1 MKTTRRFVRHSPAH
15 RQRGGIT
22 LLLIMVLIVLA
33 ALVGVLAVRG
43 ATSDLQMASSQRL
56 SRTGF
61 YCAEAALNAGRA
73 IVGQHVGDWNTILA
87 NGNPSWPSWYPSAAG
102 IPIDVD
108 GDDPSLA
115 NPDAYVVLS
124 DDQDGDGNT
133 QHDKNLSVILTA
145 TCVSKTL
152 ESTNATRSLSQI
164 ITYAGN
170 GGHDYKYQAGHSSTH
185 SGNENSDVS
194 QH

>member
-1 MKTTRRFVRHSPAH
+1 MMKPRRRFVRHSPTH
-15 RQRGGIT
+15 RQRGGVT

-43 ATSDLQMASSQRL
+43 ATSDLQMAGSQRL

-61 YCAEAALNAGRA
+61 YCAEAALNQARSLAA
-73 IVGQHVGDWNTILA
+73 IHVGDWGTILST
-87 NGNPSWPSWYPSAAG
+87 GNAGSSSWYPTSAG
-102 IPIDVD
+102 IPVDVD

-115 NPDAYVVLS
+115 HPDAYVVLT
-124 DDQDGDGNT
+124 DNQDGDNDAT
-133 QHDKNLSVILTA
+133 HDQDLTVILTA
-145 TCVSKTL
+145 TCVSTTL

-164 ITYAGN
+164 ITYAGS

-185 SGNENSDVS
+185 SGNQNADYT
-194 QH
+194 H

>member
-15 RQRGGIT
+15 RQRGGVT

-43 ATSDLQMASSQRL
+43 ATSDLQMASSERL

-61 YCAEAALNAGRA
+61 YCAEAALNAARSIA
-73 IVGQHVGDWNTILA
+73 GQHVGDWPAILA
-87 NGNPSWPSWYPSAAG
+87 NGNPSWPTWYPSAAG

-108 GDDPSLA
+108 GDDPGLSH
-115 NPDAYVVLS
+115 PDAYVVIT
-124 DDQDGDGNT
+124 DDQDGDGDST
-133 QHDKNLSVILTA
+133 HDQNLTVILTS
-145 TCVSKTL
+145 TCVSTTL

-164 ITYAGN
+164 VIYAGN
-170 GGHDYKYQAGHSSTH
+170 GGHDYRYQAGHSSTH
-185 SGNENSDVS
+185 SGNEN
-194 QH
+194 